1 MPSLRLGLIIVATA
15 ALCLMSSGLLSCAR
29 MSGDLADK
37 DYTAFGGKLAKDM
50 SEHDVATTLGA
61 TPDKADLTTCT
72 DHEGKQWQCRTWIYA
87 GGKPKNNLRVV
98 FYQANDSAWRLV
110 SWDMY

>member
-1 MPSLRLGLIIVATA
+1 MPSLRLGLIVAAA
-15 ALCLMSSGLLSCAR
+15 ALCLVSSGLLSCAR
-29 MSGDLADK
+29 IGASLADK
-37 DYTAFGGKLAKDM
+37 DYSALSAKLAKDM
-50 SEHDVATTLGA
+50 SERDVATMLGA
-61 TPDKADLTTCT
+61 TPDKADLIPCT

-98 FYQANDSAWRLV
+98 FYQADDSAWRVV